1 MQEVAVLEFRVMFK
15 EVSLELD
22 DQFDQLL
29 IRKKGLNISTVRN
42 IIWEKLDQKLKV
54 KQQIKQPPYDIQ
66 SKDQHINNNEA
77 SYD

>member
-29 IRKKGLNISTVRN
+29 IRKKGINISTVRN

-54 KQQIKQPPYDIQ
+54 KQQIKQQTCDIQ

-77 SYD
+77 SYE